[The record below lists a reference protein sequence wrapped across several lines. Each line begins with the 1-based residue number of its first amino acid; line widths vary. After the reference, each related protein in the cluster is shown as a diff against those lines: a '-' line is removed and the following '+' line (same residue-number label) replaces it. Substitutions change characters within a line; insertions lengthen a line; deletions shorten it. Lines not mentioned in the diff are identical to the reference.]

1 MYVIIYD
8 ILRPMYIVSMFVYF
22 ICFGGVE
29 NSDTN
34 SFIICLIQTKYEK
47 IYTNRNMLFRSIII
61 IFFSLLGFQL

>member
-29 NSDTN
+29 NNDTN

-61 IFFSLLGFQL
+61 IFFFLLGFQL